1 MFRKLGSHVILK
13 LLRVTVRRLS
23 YAFALR
29 WTHSE
34 EGEGRQGAGQGA
46 VRGAGSP
53 QPLTRSQPQGGSDSW
68 SLCPLPRCAAGL
80 PATPAETSLFC
91 RVLPARPGRGAK
103 AAICK
108 PGRGSWQGNATVSPG
123 PWTSSLRN
131 CEEQVTGKADRGRR
145 LRRGT
150 HRSPRRP
157 CSQRTPQTA
166 FGGPWPTVI
175 RILFVVSHAGTY
187 PWGSLECPPVPQQ
200 HRWPHTHHTTEP
212 RRRCC
217 SCGDRPADACHRPA
231 DARDRRVRCAVLPHP
246 RTRGPAPGT
255 LYVKGNKCQ
264 LVTRSG

>member
-123 PWTSSLRN
+123 PWMSSLRN
-131 CEEQVTGKADRGRR
+131 CEEQVTGKAVRGCR

-157 CSQRTPQTA
+157 CSRRTPQAA
-166 FGGPWPTVI
+166 FGRPWPTVI
-175 RILFVVSHAGTY
+175 RILFVGV
-187 PWGSLECPPVPQQ
+187 
-200 HRWPHTHHTTEP
+200 P
-212 RRRCC
+212 RRDISVGVPGVPPSSPTTQVASHPPHDRAAPTMLLLWGQTSGRLSPSRRREGP
-217 SCGDRPADACHRPA
+217 SCPLGCPATPPDTWPR
-231 DARDRRVRCAVLPHP
+231 ARDPLREREQVSARH
-246 RTRGPAPGT
+246 
-255 LYVKGNKCQ
+255 
-264 LVTRSG
+264 

>member
-91 RVLPARPGRGAK
+91 RVLPARPGRRAK

-131 CEEQVTGKADRGRR
+131 CEEQVTGKAVRGRR

-157 CSQRTPQTA
+157 CSRRTPQAA
-166 FGGPWPTVI
+166 FGRPWPTVI
-175 RILFVVSHAGTY
+175 RTCLWCPTPGHIRGGPWSAPQFPNNTGGLTPTTRQSRADDAAPVGTDQRT
-187 PWGSLECPPVPQQ
+187 LVTVPQT
-200 HRWPHTHHTTEP
+200 RGT
-212 RRRCC
+212 
-217 SCGDRPADACHRPA
+217 
-231 DARDRRVRCAVLPHP
+231 VVCAVLSCRTPGHVAP
-246 RTRGPAPGT
+246 RPRPFT
-255 LYVKGNKCQ
+255 
-264 LVTRSG
+264 